1 MAQRRLNDKQ
11 FAGLLG
17 ARTGLA
23 AFTQVSEREAR
34 AVGATHAQHHVLLA
48 LRSHPDAG
56 GPTVKDIAAALG
68 VASPS
73 AVELIARMVGTGLLT
88 RHSDPDDARL
98 TRLALTPLG
107 TRLLH
112 QLSEGHLPRI
122 RELNLRNAELLAD

>member
-1 MAQRRLNDKQ
+1 MAQHRLSDRQ

-17 ARTGLA
+17 VRSGLA
-23 AFTQVSEREAR
+23 AMIQLSEREAR

-48 LRSHPDAG
+48 LRSHPEVG

-73 AVELIARMVGTGLLT
+73 AVELITRMVTGGLLT
-88 RHSDPDDARL
+88 RHIDPVDARL
-98 TRLALTPLG
+98 TRLSLTDLG

-112 QLSEGHLPRI
+112 QLSEGHLPRLKD
-122 RELNLRNAELLAD
+122 LNARNAELLAD

>member
-1 MAQRRLNDKQ
+1 MAARRLNDQQ

-17 ARTGLA
+17 VRSGLA
-23 AFTQVSEREAR
+23 AFAQLSEREAR
-34 AVGATHAQHHVLLA
+34 TVGATHAQHHVLLA

-73 AVELIARMVGTGLLT
+73 AVELITRMVSGGLIT
-88 RHSDPDDARL
+88 RHADPADARL
-98 TRLALTPLG
+98 TRLVLTPLG

-112 QLSEGHLPRI
+112 QLSEGHLPRLKD
-122 RELNLRNAELLAD
+122 LNVRNAAFLAD